1 MSGRKPAQSPE
12 PAVPVIESPD
22 GAELARILDALAG
35 YFRDV
40 HASWEYPDEPEAL
53 ALWTLHAWFIRAYR
67 FTKEH
72 TAYLEITSREP
83 DCGKT
88 ELAEALRRVCPGGIR
103 TGPTVAV
110 ITRFLMIPEAR
121 TLFIDQFHN
130 LGRAKSVDREL
141 LTQVLSLG
149 HSPGGPIAVTGKDG
163 NIETRDVY
171 FPKAF
176 IGLDNY
182 RPDDE
187 IRSRCIRFRFRQ
199 CSDGEQTELEQ
210 RQALRPLTETANRIV
225 YDIQEWVN
233 ELSAKAL
240 DSAMLDTRTR
250 TLNDG
255 TRLVA
260 RESDN
265 FRMLFALADIAGSK
279 YPELIRNV
287 AERMTSGSMSPDPD
301 ETEADR
307 IDTGILNLAR
317 PGRLPV
323 ENWHYPGKPPLPDV
337 PGSGL
342 MLRNSDLGWP
352 RPRNHRGDGL
362 PAVTLI
368 VNAKERRAELRI
380 IPANLPQLCS
390 ALEVSRQD
398 FTHAYRAAGRLHAQE
413 DKNRRRDT
421 ISVPFRSG
429 EKARTIIALD
439 FRKVIFGKE
448 D

>member
-1 MSGRKPAQSPE
+1 MSGRKRTQAPESVVPAM
-12 PAVPVIESPD
+12 ESPD
-22 GAELARILDALAG
+22 GGELARILDTLAD
-35 YFRDV
+35 YLRDV

-53 ALWTLHAWFIRAYR
+53 ALWTLHAWFIREYR

-88 ELAEALRRVCPGGIR
+88 ELTEALRRVCPGGIR

-130 LGRAKSVDREL
+130 LGRAKSVDKEL

-149 HSPGGPIAVTGKDG
+149 HSPGGSIAVTGKDG

-176 IGLDNY
+176 IGLDKY

-187 IRSRCIRFRFRQ
+187 IRSRSIRFRFRQ
-199 CSDGEQTELEQ
+199 CTDAEQTELEQ
-210 RQALRPLTETANRIV
+210 RQALRPLAETADRIAR
-225 YDIQEWVN
+225 DIRAWVS
-233 ELSAKAL
+233 EVSATAL
-240 DSAMLDTRTR
+240 NTAMLDTRTR

-265 FRMLFALADIAGSK
+265 FRMLFALADIAGDK
-279 YPELIRNV
+279 YAKLIRDV
-287 AERMTSGSMSPDPD
+287 AERMTSGSLSPDPD
-301 ETEADR
+301 ETEASR
-307 IDTGILNLAR
+307 IDTEIIKLAR
-317 PGRLPV
+317 TGRLPV
-323 ENWHYPGKPPLPDV
+323 ENWHAPDKAPLPDV
-337 PGSGL
+337 PGSGFVV
-342 MLRNSDLGWP
+342 RNTDLGWP
-352 RPRNHRGDGL
+352 RPRSRVSDGL

-368 VNAKERRAELRI
+368 TNAKEQRAELRI
-380 IPANLPQLCS
+380 LPADLPQLLT
-390 ALEVSRQD
+390 ALETTRRD
-398 FTHAYRAAGRLHAQE
+398 LINAYDTAGRLHAQK
-413 DKNRRRDT
+413 DKNQRRDT
-421 ISVPFRSG
+421 VSKPFRSG
-429 EKARTIIALD
+429 EKARTIIAID
-439 FRKVIFGKE
+439 FTKTIFG
-448 D
+448 

>member
-1 MSGRKPAQSPE
+1 MTSRKRTQAPE
-12 PAVPVIESPD
+12 PVVPAIESPD
-22 GAELARILDALAG
+22 GGELVRILDTLAD
-35 YFRDV
+35 YLRDV
-40 HASWEYPDEPEAL
+40 HAAWEYPDEPEAL
-53 ALWTLHAWFIRAYR
+53 TLWILHTWFIREYR

-88 ELAEALRRVCPGGIR
+88 ELTEALRRVCPGGIR

-130 LGRAKSVDREL
+130 LGRAKSVDKEL

-149 HSPGGPIAVTGKDG
+149 HSPGGSIAVTGKDG

-176 IGLDNY
+176 IGLDKY

-187 IRSRCIRFRFRQ
+187 IRSRSIRFRFRQ
-199 CSDGEQTELEQ
+199 CSDSEQTELEQ
-210 RQALRPLTETANRIV
+210 RQALRPLIETANRITH
-225 YDIQEWVN
+225 DIREWVN
-233 ELSAKAL
+233 ESTAIAL
-240 DSAMLDTRTR
+240 NAAMLDSRTR

-265 FRMLFALADIAGSK
+265 FRMLFALADIAGDKYSK
-279 YPELIRNV
+279 LIRDV
-287 AERMTSGSMSPDPD
+287 AERMTSGSLSPDPD
-301 ETEADR
+301 ESESGR
-307 IDTGILNLAR
+307 IDTEIIKLAR
-317 PGRLPV
+317 TGRLPV
-323 ENWHYPGKPPLPDV
+323 ENWHIPGKPPLPDV
-337 PGSGL
+337 PGSGFV
-342 MLRNSDLGWP
+342 LRNSDLGWP
-352 RPRNHRGDGL
+352 RPRGRVSDGL

-368 VNAKERRAELRI
+368 TNAKDRRAELRI
-380 IPANLPQLCS
+380 LPADLPQLCD
-390 ALEVSRQD
+390 ALNITRSDLINAFRI
-398 FTHAYRAAGRLHAQE
+398 AGRLHAQE

-421 ISVPFRSG
+421 VSKPFRSG
-429 EKARTIIALD
+429 EKARTIIAID
-439 FRKVIFGKE
+439 FTKTIFG
-448 D
+448 